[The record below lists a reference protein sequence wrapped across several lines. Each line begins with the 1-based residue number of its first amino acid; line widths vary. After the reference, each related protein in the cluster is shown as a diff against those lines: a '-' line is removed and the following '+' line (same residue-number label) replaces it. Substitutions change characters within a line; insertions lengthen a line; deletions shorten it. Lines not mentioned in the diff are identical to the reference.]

1 MTGNKD
7 KFRKHSSKQ
16 STKNII
22 KSIINNSSLCPNR
35 QPEANDNL
43 EDSRYN
49 IAHRYAVRNSWD
61 DKMENI

>member
-1 MTGNKD
+1 MTGNKG

-22 KSIINNSSLCPNR
+22 KCIINNSNR

-43 EDSRYN
+43 KDPRYN
-49 IAHRYAVRNSWD
+49 TAHRYAVRKSWD